1 MTKLV
6 KDLSGIALVV
16 MLLVGG
22 VFGWVYS
29 LAILLSSRKDMSGVL
44 KASFRGSLIGVV
56 ALIYLGATYPDAS
69 SDMWLVIA
77 PGFCASAWYLL
88 GPELDKKLKA
98 GIGLAI
104 VVGVL
109 AYMVTVV

>member
-1 MTKLV
+1 
-6 KDLSGIALVV
+6 
-16 MLLVGG
+16 
-22 VFGWVYS
+22 
-29 LAILLSSRKDMSGVL
+29 
-44 KASFRGSLIGVV
+44 
-56 ALIYLGATYPDAS
+56 
-69 SDMWLVIA
+69 MWLVIA

-104 VVGVL
+104 AVGVL